1 MSNKK
6 PEELIDQ
13 IFNEIAAGLLDSETT
28 AQFQKRIS
36 ETFSATNVGNLI
48 NHGVDT
54 VVKYVGPE
62 AQYSGFER
70 PSEIKDGF
78 SYVQN
83 ELSMIRYDMRKRG
96 AFRDGHQEAL
106 RLYYQQ
112 MLSNKKKIQALV
124 PIIKEEL
131 KRRKD
136 TMAKRDRYG
145 EGYVAALEV
154 LLNILNDAK
163 LFMMNKVRN
172 SL

>member
-1 MSNKK
+1 MSNKR

-13 IFNEIAAGLLDSETT
+13 IFNEIAAGLLDSETV
-28 AQFQKRIS
+28 AQFQKRVN

-54 VVKYVGPE
+54 VAKYVGPE
-62 AQYSGFER
+62 AQYSGFDQ

-78 SYVQN
+78 TYVQN

-96 AFRDGHQEAL
+96 AYRDGHQAAL

-112 MLSNKKKIQALV
+112 MLSNKTKIQTLV
-124 PIIKEEL
+124 PTIKKEL
-131 KRRKD
+131 KLRKD

-145 EGYVAALEV
+145 EGYVAALED
-154 LLNILNDAK
+154 LLQIFKDAK
-163 LFMMNKVRN
+163 LYMMDKVRN